1 VASQTFKVM
10 PALAAAQAG
19 LGGLQ
24 AIGGLVQ
31 SIGANKQL
39 KKLFEQRTPFKTAK
53 EVFQNRDASQYFAQQ
68 GYSDQTLN
76 YLTNQSDRA
85 FSASTGAALRLGA
98 DPNMISGLYDQYMND
113 VFKVG
118 ANSNIMQMQNFDRFL
133 NANAEVGKNADAEWQ
148 SKENMIKDQM
158 QMQYQ
163 KAQAGQANMQSG
175 INAGLGALSAAES
188 GKLYDNALKSGS
200 GAGGS
205 GRITEAAVPLQ
216 PNFSQIASLMGKQKM
231 PQLNI
236 PNLPSDSTW
245 DTAKGSAYGS
255 IGR

>member
-1 VASQTFKVM
+1 M
-10 PALAAAQAG
+10 ALAAAAVQAG

-24 AIGGLVQ
+24 AIGGMIQ

-85 FSASTGAALRLGA
+85 FSGSAGTALRLGA

-148 SKENMIKDQM
+148 SKENLIKDKM

-163 KAQAGQANMQSG
+163 KAQAGQQNMQSG
-175 INAGLGALSAAES
+175 INAGLGALSASETS
-188 GKLYDNALKSGS
+188 NIYNDALKSGS
-200 GAGGS
+200 GVGGS
-205 GRITEAAVPLQ
+205 GRITAPATTLQ
-216 PNFSQIASLMGKQKM
+216 PNFAQIASLMGRRTPDFQV
-231 PQLNI
+231 PTFIN
-236 PNLPSDSTW
+236 PDST
-245 DTAKGSAYGS
+245 
-255 IGR
+255 GR